1 MRVAGLA
8 VQIAAIGVVSLFA
21 FIYVAYSAVVRLTEP
36 PVEVAYKTLIF
47 KVEPGASV
55 GEIGGDLKE
64 AGLIQNDLIFRM
76 AVSRRG
82 LETRMQAGDYLL
94 RENMSMDEI
103 IQELQFGEVEDSV
116 ITVLE
121 GWRAEEIADALAEVS
136 LIGREEFMQVV
147 REGLATYDYDFLPGP
162 GSGLTMEGFLFP
174 DTYRVGVQT
183 TAEEF
188 VSGMLR
194 RFDEVYSQSIRDA
207 AEELGLSPLEV
218 VTLASVVER
227 EALLDEERARIAAVF
242 HNRLERGMRLEA
254 DPTVQYAVAPADNG
268 GWWKSGLTVAD
279 LQTPSPYNTY
289 FVDGLPA
296 GPIANPGVKSILAV
310 VEPEETEELFFVAR
324 GDDSHAFAETLD
336 EHERNVERYQR

>member
-1 MRVAGLA
+1 M
-8 VQIAAIGVVSLFA
+8 
-21 FIYVAYSAVVRLTEP
+21 
-36 PVEVAYKTLIF
+36 
-47 KVEPGASV
+47 
-55 GEIGGDLKE
+55 
-64 AGLIQNDLIFRM
+64 
-76 AVSRRG
+76 
-82 LETRMQAGDYLL
+82 
-94 RENMSMDEI
+94 
-103 IQELQFGEVEDSV
+103 
-116 ITVLE
+116 
-121 GWRAEEIADALAEVS
+121 
-136 LIGREEFMQVV
+136 
-147 REGLATYDYDFLPGP
+147 
-162 GSGLTMEGFLFP
+162 
-174 DTYRVGVQT
+174 GVQT

-188 VSGMLR
+188 VGGMLR
-194 RFDEVYSQSIRDA
+194 RFDEVYSQSIRDV

-254 DPTVQYAVAPADNG
+254 DPTVQYAVAPEDDG

-289 FVDGLPA
+289 FVHGLPV

-310 VEPEETEELFFVAR
+310 VEPEATEELFFVAR